1 MAARNSSSS
10 YKLQTLVTMLCR
22 YRVVSGGS
30 WRGRQTNHRDLPPC
44 NSRCGGLVDQG
55 LRFIS
60 VTSRACSQ
68 PKLGMEKDQSE
79 EVQVQP
85 TLPAAPKFGLSNW
98 VKWLL
103 GSILSFML
111 PLWTNKWHNM
121 LTLEGKAVRVV
132 EEVEV
137 VAEVVEKV
145 ATTADKALAEV
156 ANQLPDNSKLK
167 EAAQIMEHVSSVAA
181 QDAQLIEN
189 IIHKAAHVKQDVEE
203 LEKMVEPIVDE
214 IIKGKHPKN

>member
-1 MAARNSSSS
+1 MA
-10 YKLQTLVTMLCR
+10 
-22 YRVVSGGS
+22 
-30 WRGRQTNHRDLPPC
+30 GRQTNHRDLPPC
-44 NSRCGGLVDQG
+44 NLRCGGSVDQG
-55 LRFIS
+55 LR
-60 VTSRACSQ
+60 
-68 PKLGMEKDQSE
+68 EKDQSE

-85 TLPAAPKFGLSNW
+85 ALPAAPKFGLSNW

-103 GSILSFML
+103 GSIISFML
-111 PLWTNKWHNM
+111 PLWTNKWHNL
-121 LTLEGKAVRVV
+121 LTLEGKAVKVV

-145 ATTADKALAEV
+145 ATTTDKALAEV
-156 ANQLPDNSKLK
+156 VNQLPDNSKLK

-189 IIHKAAHVKQDVEE
+189 IFHKAGDVKQDVEE

-214 IIKGKHPKN
+214 IIKGKHPKISRNLEEPPIIVC